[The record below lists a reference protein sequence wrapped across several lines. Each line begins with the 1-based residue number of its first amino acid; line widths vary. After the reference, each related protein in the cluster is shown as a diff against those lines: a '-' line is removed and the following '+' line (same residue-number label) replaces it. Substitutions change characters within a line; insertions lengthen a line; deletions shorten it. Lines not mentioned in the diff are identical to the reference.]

1 MKVAI
6 QTLGCKVNQYET
18 QAMELLLTQ
27 RGHTLVSFDGQA
39 DAYLINS
46 CTVTAVSDKKS
57 RQFVRQAR
65 RKNPAAVIALCGC
78 YPQVSEQEAEKL
90 PVDLLGGTGDREA
103 FVEKLES
110 VWQQRKKTVCIDD
123 AKERKIFQ
131 RLPGGGL
138 RDRTRAMLKV
148 EDGCTNFCTFC
159 IIPYAR
165 GPVRSLPIGEAVSEA
180 KRLHEGG
187 YEEITLTGIEISS
200 WGRDLGGEETLAD
213 LVEAICRAVPHC
225 RIRLGSLEP
234 RTVTED
240 FCRRLSKLQNL
251 CPQFHLSLQSGS
263 DAVLKRMKRRYDTAR
278 YQQSVALLRQHWQ
291 NPGITTD
298 LIVGFPEETDEE
310 FQESLALLEACAFTA
325 MHIFPYS
332 KRAGTPAASMRGQ
345 IPNEVKAQRAKKAR
359 DLADKLERDYLESYL
374 DSTVEVLFEEAHNG
388 LWQGYTPQY
397 LLVQAEGESL
407 HNQRK
412 LVHITA
418 RRGQSLYGAL
428 VEERK

>member
-27 RGHTLVSFDGQA
+27 RGHTLVSFDSAA
-39 DAYLINS
+39 DVYLVNS

-57 RQFVRQAR
+57 RNLVRQAR

-78 YPQVSEQEAEKL
+78 YPQVSEEEAEKL
-90 PVDLLGGTGDREA
+90 SVDLLGGTGDREA
-103 FVEKLES
+103 FVDQLES
-110 VWQQRKKTVCIDD
+110 VWQQREKTVCIDN

-131 RLPGGGL
+131 RLPEGGL

-148 EDGCTNFCTFC
+148 EDGCANFCSYC

-165 GPVRSLPIGEAVSEA
+165 GPVRSLPRGEAVSGA
-180 KRLHEGG
+180 KRLQEKG
-187 YEEITLTGIEISS
+187 YQEIILTGIEISS
-200 WGRDLGGEETLAD
+200 WGRDLAEGEILVD
-213 LVEAICRAVPHC
+213 LVESICLAVPQC

-240 FCRRLSKLQNL
+240 FCQRLSKLQNL

-278 YQQSVALLRQHWQ
+278 YQQSVALLRQYWQ
-291 NPGITTD
+291 SPGITTD
-298 LIVGFPEETDEE
+298 LIVGFPEETPEE
-310 FQESLALLEACAFTA
+310 FLETLEFLKTCAFTA

-332 KRAGTPAASMRGQ
+332 KRAGTPAASMSGQ
-345 IPNEVKAQRAKKAR
+345 IPNETKAERAKKAR
-359 DLADKLERDYLESYL
+359 HLADKLERDYLESFMGE
-374 DSTVEVLFEEAHNG
+374 TVEVLFEEASGG

-397 LLVQAEGESL
+397 VLVQAPGENL

-412 LVHITA
+412 LVQITA
-418 RRGQSLYGAL
+418 LHGQNLYGTL
-428 VEERK
+428 V